1 VLRVLAALAFATT
14 LALPTEDDRGRP
26 VVILVHGRAMLDR
39 DTAATRKMWLN
50 ALTAGGKSITALPLL
65 RDRDVRVVW
74 YADVLD
80 PRSSA
85 GCDYASSDARAR
97 RNATIDPDLK
107 ALVATVGSLFD
118 MITSVVADTESISH
132 LRALSADASFLGDSR
147 KRCASEQRVG
157 DAIDAARRDGRPVIL
172 VAHSLGSLV
181 AYDYLSARSD
191 TGLVQRF
198 ITVGSIVGATEL
210 RLDSPQTLRYRD
222 GSPSGIAVEAFAV
235 AAGPPRFSQR
245 HDIGHTVGM
254 MLRDEESGRLCA
266 FVPACGELTPSL
278 LERFARADVLLFD
291 GTFWKDDEL
300 IALGIGDRTARDM
313 DHLPIS
319 GPGGSLAQLA
329 TLPCRHRIY
338 THINNTNPMLVER
351 SPEHALVE
359 RAGLTIG
366 VDGMEIEV

>member
-65 RDRDVRVVW
+65 SDRDVRVVW

-210 RLDSPQTLRYRD
+210 RQLLIGGDASDTLSRPAGVKSWTNIRHENDFFATSISIGRNVIATPPADEPDPHELVGYLR
-222 GSPSGIAVEAFAV
+222 GSATAMEVLGSWCAAYNSKAPAGCSAVRQ
-235 AAGPPRFSQR
+235 PP
-245 HDIGHTVGM
+245 
-254 MLRDEESGRLCA
+254 
-266 FVPACGELTPSL
+266 P
-278 LERFARADVLLFD
+278 
-291 GTFWKDDEL
+291 
-300 IALGIGDRTARDM
+300 
-313 DHLPIS
+313 
-319 GPGGSLAQLA
+319 
-329 TLPCRHRIY
+329 
-338 THINNTNPMLVER
+338 
-351 SPEHALVE
+351 
-359 RAGLTIG
+359 
-366 VDGMEIEV
+366 

>member
-65 RDRDVRVVW
+65 SDRDVRVVW

-97 RNATIDPDLK
+97 RRATIDPALK
-107 ALVATVGSLFD
+107 ALVAPVGSLFD

-210 RLDSPQTLRYRD
+210 RQLLIGGDASDTLSRPAGVKSWTNIRHENDFFATSISIGRNVIATPPADEPDPHELVGYLR
-222 GSPSGIAVEAFAV
+222 GSATAMEVLGSWCAAYNSKAPAGCSAVRQ
-235 AAGPPRFSQR
+235 PP
-245 HDIGHTVGM
+245 
-254 MLRDEESGRLCA
+254 
-266 FVPACGELTPSL
+266 P
-278 LERFARADVLLFD
+278 
-291 GTFWKDDEL
+291 
-300 IALGIGDRTARDM
+300 
-313 DHLPIS
+313 
-319 GPGGSLAQLA
+319 
-329 TLPCRHRIY
+329 
-338 THINNTNPMLVER
+338 
-351 SPEHALVE
+351 
-359 RAGLTIG
+359 
-366 VDGMEIEV
+366 

>member
-1 VLRVLAALAFATT
+1 MLRVLAALAFATT

-65 RDRDVRVVW
+65 SDRDVRVVW

-210 RLDSPQTLRYRD
+210 RQLLIGGDASDTLSRPAGVKSWTNIRHENDFFATSISIGRNVIATPPADEPDPHELVGYLR
-222 GSPSGIAVEAFAV
+222 GSATAMEVLGSWCAAYNSKAPAGCSAVRQ
-235 AAGPPRFSQR
+235 PP
-245 HDIGHTVGM
+245 
-254 MLRDEESGRLCA
+254 
-266 FVPACGELTPSL
+266 P
-278 LERFARADVLLFD
+278 
-291 GTFWKDDEL
+291 
-300 IALGIGDRTARDM
+300 
-313 DHLPIS
+313 
-319 GPGGSLAQLA
+319 
-329 TLPCRHRIY
+329 
-338 THINNTNPMLVER
+338 
-351 SPEHALVE
+351 
-359 RAGLTIG
+359 
-366 VDGMEIEV
+366 

>member
-1 VLRVLAALAFATT
+1 
-14 LALPTEDDRGRP
+14 
-26 VVILVHGRAMLDR
+26 MLDR

-65 RDRDVRVVW
+65 SDRDVRVVW

-85 GCDYASSDARAR
+85 GCDYASNDARAR

-210 RLDSPQTLRYRD
+210 RQLLIGGDASDTLSRPAGVKSWTNIRHENDFFATSISIGRNVIATPPADEPDPHELVGYLR
-222 GSPSGIAVEAFAV
+222 GSATAMEVLGSWCAAYNSKAPAGCSAVRQ
-235 AAGPPRFSQR
+235 PP
-245 HDIGHTVGM
+245 
-254 MLRDEESGRLCA
+254 
-266 FVPACGELTPSL
+266 P
-278 LERFARADVLLFD
+278 
-291 GTFWKDDEL
+291 
-300 IALGIGDRTARDM
+300 
-313 DHLPIS
+313 
-319 GPGGSLAQLA
+319 
-329 TLPCRHRIY
+329 
-338 THINNTNPMLVER
+338 
-351 SPEHALVE
+351 
-359 RAGLTIG
+359 
-366 VDGMEIEV
+366 

>member
-65 RDRDVRVVW
+65 SDRDVRVVW

-147 KRCASEQRVG
+147 KRCASEQRLG

-210 RLDSPQTLRYRD
+210 RKLLIGGDASDTLSRPAGVKSWTNIRHENDFFATSISTGRNVIATPPADEPDPHELVGYLRGATTAAEVL
-222 GSPSGIAVEAFAV
+222 GSWC
-235 AAGPPRFSQR
+235 AAYNSKPP
-245 HDIGHTVGM
+245 
-254 MLRDEESGRLCA
+254 
-266 FVPACGELTPSL
+266 
-278 LERFARADVLLFD
+278 
-291 GTFWKDDEL
+291 
-300 IALGIGDRTARDM
+300 
-313 DHLPIS
+313 
-319 GPGGSLAQLA
+319 
-329 TLPCRHRIY
+329 
-338 THINNTNPMLVER
+338 
-351 SPEHALVE
+351 
-359 RAGLTIG
+359 AGCTS
-366 VDGMEIEV
+366 VRQPPP